1 MPVSYTHLK
10 VDQNQKEYILREQ
23 LKVIREELGEDN
35 TMSEAEEFEAKLEA
49 LDAPDEVKERIKK
62 EIDRF
67 KTSGNNSSEN
77 GVIRGYIETL
87 LDMPWNKGS
96 EDNQDLVKAEAILR
110 EDHYGLEKVKER
122 IIEYLA
128 VRILTR
134 KGDSPILCLVGP
146 PGTGK
151 TSIGRSVA
159 RALDK
164 EYVRMSLGGV
174 RDEAEIRG
182 HRKTYIGAMPG
193 RIATSLKQSGVNNP
207 VMLLDEI
214 DKVSNDY
221 KGDTFSALLEVLDSE
236 QNGKFR
242 DNYIEVPLDLTN
254 VLFIAT
260 ANTTMTIPGPLL
272 DLSLIHI

>member
-1 MPVSYTHLK
+1 MKVKAK

-35 TMSEAEEFEAKLEA
+35 TMSDAWEFESKLEA
-49 LDAPDEVKERIKK
+49 LDAPQEVKERLKK

-67 KTSGNNSSEN
+67 KTSGNNTSEN

-87 LDMPWNKGS
+87 LDMPWNKCS
-96 EDNQDLVKAEAILR
+96 EDNQDLTKAETILR
-110 EDHYGLEKVKER
+110 QDHYGLEKVKER

-128 VRILTR
+128 VRILTHQ
-134 KGDSPILCLVGP
+134 GDSPILCLVGP
-146 PGTGK
+146 PGVGK

-159 RALDK
+159 RALNK

-193 RIATSLKQSGVNNP
+193 RIATSLRQAKVNNP

-221 KGDTFSALLEVLDSE
+221 KGDTFSALLEVLDGE
-236 QNGKFR
+236 QNVKFR
-242 DNYIEVPLDLTN
+242 DNYIE
-254 VLFIAT
+254 
-260 ANTTMTIPGPLL
+260 IPI
-272 DLSLIHI
+272 DLSDVLL